1 MYSNVVPAGQWN
13 GASHGQ
19 RIGVSDGRGHWNDIA
34 AANGEVAALRIEVE
48 RLRHAL
54 AENGEMHRRGD
65 RPSDRTNPSV
75 VEALQSHV
83 DEVRPSGVG
92 TTQTPC
98 KHVYMYNCAGIHKE
112 RERESARA
120 RASERETGRR
130 KAREE
135 RGRKERESER
145 EGERRTRQVAEAR
158 PGQPRMLPETKRLV
172 NQHVQQ
178 KVQRPRHV
186 T

>member
-1 MYSNVVPAGQWN
+1 M
-13 GASHGQ
+13 
-19 RIGVSDGRGHWNDIA
+19 SDGRGHWNDIA

-112 RERESARA
+112 RERVRARA
-120 RASERETGRR
+120 RASERETERK

-135 RGRKERESER
+135 RGRKERERSAKTS
-145 EGERRTRQVAEAR
+145 TRYLN
-158 PGQPRMLPETKRLV
+158 PKL
-172 NQHVQQ
+172 
-178 KVQRPRHV
+178 
-186 T
+186 

>member
-1 MYSNVVPAGQWN
+1 M
-13 GASHGQ
+13 
-19 RIGVSDGRGHWNDIA
+19 SDGRGHWNDTA

-98 KHVYMYNCAGIHKE
+98 KHVYMSTCAGIHKE

-120 RASERETGRR
+120 RGRARERQEEGKRERSEGEKREKANE
-130 KAREE
+130 KARDAH
-135 RGRKERESER
+135 GRWP
-145 EGERRTRQVAEAR
+145 R
-158 PGQPRMLPETKRLV
+158 PGPVNHACCLRL
-172 NQHVQQ
+172 
-178 KVQRPRHV
+178 RDL
-186 T
+186 

>member
-1 MYSNVVPAGQWN
+1 M
-13 GASHGQ
+13 
-19 RIGVSDGRGHWNDIA
+19 SDGRGHWNDTA

-112 RERESARA
+112 RESARA
-120 RASERETGRR
+120 R
-130 KAREE
+130 
-135 RGRKERESER
+135 
-145 EGERRTRQVAEAR
+145 EGERERDRKKESQRGEREKRERKKRKDLDT
-158 PGQPRMLPETKRLV
+158 LPES
-172 NQHVQQ
+172 
-178 KVQRPRHV
+178 
-186 T
+186 